1 MPPKRKH
8 QVTIGSD
15 SGSDIASLRRPKETA
30 VLPAIMRNIEMLKAR
45 RDKSRKE
52 ITAKFDAY
60 ISKKK
65 KEIEDCH
72 ASKANKRSTE
82 LKDLL
87 SHYIQALE
95 KQASIEK
102 SIEDI
107 VLQTRDHLNELN
119 MVLDAAYSGRQQRS
133 HAAAGSFS
141 SIVPAPTKST
151 APANPTVPRVATNMQ
166 NEGQADGGE
175 KEGRIRKGDPNY
187 AGKENV
193 FDQFTW

>member
-8 QVTIGSD
+8 QVTISSD
-15 SGSDIASLRRPKETA
+15 SGSDIVSRRRPKETA
-30 VLPAIMRNIEMLKAR
+30 LLPAIMRNIEILKAM
-45 RDKSRKE
+45 RDKSRKN

-60 ISKKK
+60 TSKMKK
-65 KEIEDCH
+65 QIDDCH
-72 ASKANKRSTE
+72 ASEAKEKSTKF
-82 LKDLL
+82 KDLL
-87 SHYIQALE
+87 NRYIQAVE

-102 SIEDI
+102 SIEHV

-119 MVLDAAYSGRQQRS
+119 MVLGAAYSGRQQIS

-141 SIVPAPTKST
+141 SIVHAPTKST
-151 APANPTVPRVATNMQ
+151 ASANPTIPRVATNMQ
-166 NEGQADGGE
+166 NKGQADGGE
-175 KEGRIRKGDPNY
+175 KEGRARKGDPDY